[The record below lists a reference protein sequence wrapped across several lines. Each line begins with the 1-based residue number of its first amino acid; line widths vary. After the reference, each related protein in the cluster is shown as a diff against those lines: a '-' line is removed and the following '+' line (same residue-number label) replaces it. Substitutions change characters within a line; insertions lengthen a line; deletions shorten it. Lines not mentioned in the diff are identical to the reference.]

1 MGMKSVLIEGCLSFF
16 SISCK
21 KDKAWNMSAVL
32 CQDVTCIQ
40 TDEFVWHISLKVAA
54 MKRGVVG
61 GWVEQRKGGK
71 DKKWNKSLMNS
82 LSLG

>member
-1 MGMKSVLIEGCLSFF
+1 
-16 SISCK
+16 
-21 KDKAWNMSAVL
+21 MSAVL

-54 MKRGVVG
+54 MKRGVARG
-61 GWVEQRKGGK
+61 GGVSKGK
-71 DKKWNKSLMNS
+71 EEKIKKRNKSLMNG